1 MNSLLGARMFLYR
14 PMLGSYLSFRAHGS
28 TEPPDLSDRL
38 GKECA
43 AMSVETAEK
52 IVTLIFYSLEPNESI
67 GVLPWWYRVYY
78 LHMAG
83 TTFLAAMLGDL
94 FTESA
99 SKSWHIMLAALHEH
113 EELSQFVPQCITTFE
128 TLSERI
134 LASQKTVIKNSQG
147 SKLEEV
153 TAGLCFDEFLK
164 DLDLDFNS
172 FLFGPEDVT

>member
-14 PMLGSYLSFRAHGS
+14 PMLGSYLSFKAQGS

-38 GKECA
+38 VKEGA

-52 IVTLIFYSLEPNESI
+52 IVTLIFDSLEPNESI
-67 GVLPWWYRVYY
+67 GVLPWWYRIYY

-83 TTFLAAMLGDL
+83 TTFLAAMLCDL

-99 SKSWHIMLAALHEH
+99 SKSWYRMLTALREH
-113 EELSQFVPQCITTFE
+113 ERLSQFVPQCITTFE

-134 LASQKTVIKNSQG
+134 LVSQKSVIKNDQD
-147 SKLEEV
+147 SKLEEA
-153 TAGLCFDEFLK
+153 TAGFYFNEFLK

-172 FLFGPEDVT
+172 FLFGPDDVT